1 MAGND
6 AIAHNIYIVLYSV
19 MIGPLYKPTPTV
31 ASIDLQVL
39 LRLRPSRHQLLCDA
53 IAHKLFS

>member
-6 AIAHNIYIVLYSV
+6 AIAHNIYIVLYLV
-19 MIGPLYKPTPTV
+19 MIGPLYKPTPMV

-39 LRLRPSRHQLLCDA
+39 LRLRPYPMRGHRLL
-53 IAHKLFS
+53 